1 MSSPF
6 SWFRRK
12 QKVLLVVFG
21 VLIMI
26 SFTVGGI
33 ISSSLQR
40 HMGSGGGTDI
50 VARWKHGKVSENDL
64 RMMRY
69 NHGVAVRF
77 LDRVVEETR
86 VREGWPKAPG
96 VNRDRFGRIVD
107 PGIPRSSQEEDL
119 VRTMLMAQK
128 AADMGMVVTK
138 DAIWEFLKLLCDD
151 KLRRP
156 DFGRLLEAT
165 DAQYSQ
171 TRLFRQLQTE
181 LLAQN
186 LESIVWRGL
195 MAMPPDRAWE
205 YFNRF
210 NRQIEAEVYPVKAKD
225 FDDKVTGEPKDSQVE
240 ALYEE
245 AKNDYPN
252 PDPDSAKPGFKR
264 RKTIVFQYLKVDY
277 NKFLEKEKT
286 AIPMEEVEKYYEEHK
301 DEFKKVALP
310 KTDDEKPEAKPSV
323 TPGEHDASEDPEAKT
338 DVGDVSGKEEKP
350 SPDVT
355 DDASAKEK
363 PKTPPKTEPPTETA
377 DPKKETS
384 EPPKKTDASAPDVEL
399 VPPKTEP
406 ADSGKPVPP
415 KDARGVSPGDTLFV
429 SFTAEPEPKDAQD
442 VAEPKPKAKDVTEA
456 KPKAK
461 DAPDAKPEAKDAPE
475 AVPGDQDTT
484 PKKPESKD
492 AADVTDGDS
501 ETEKPAD
508 VPGSDAEKPK
518 AKDEAMPKA
527 SPTPTPKE
535 KTDNGDAAAADK
547 DAPAKDGKAAKK
559 EKPVEYESLEE
570 VEDRIR
576 GIIATPIAEQ
586 KRKEAFDAAE
596 QEVER
601 YFDARIRWESMVKHG
616 VEATEPPPLDHEAL
630 EDELNLTAGETAEL
644 NEIDVVT
651 DSDLGKAYLNQGG
664 QMVTFPQI
672 AYADDIP
679 LYKPYRIPAAEYK
692 VDFLYWKIEEEDWKS
707 EDGEDESVPEL
718 DDVREEVIDAWRRAE
733 ALKLARRYAEK
744 LAKQA
749 KDGESLSVL
758 LDEEQAKDVVE
769 TGKFSWMFGGAL
781 PMGMGAPRISPVV
794 GVESPGEDF
803 MKAVFALQ
811 EGEVGVAVNEPQSI
825 VYAVRFISEPRT
837 EEQRRIEFM
846 ERMQTGGMFAMYPH
860 MTAVQEIMGD
870 WRKDLEKEMNLKW
883 ERPPEIFR
891 PR

>member
-40 HMGSGGGTDI
+40 QMGSGGGTDI
-50 VARWKHGKVSENDL
+50 VVRWKHGKVSENDL
-64 RMMRY
+64 TMMRY
-69 NHGVAVRF
+69 NHSVAVRF

-107 PGIPRSSQEEDL
+107 PGIPRSSQEQDL

-128 AADMGMVVTK
+128 ADDMGMVVTT

-151 KLRRP
+151 KLQRS
-156 DFGRLLEAT
+156 DLGRLLEAT

-186 LESIVWRGL
+186 LERIVGHSL
-195 MAMPPDRAWE
+195 MAMPPDRAWD
-205 YFNRF
+205 YYNRSH
-210 NRQIEAEVYPVKAKD
+210 RQIEAEVYPIRVKD
-225 FDDKVTGEPKDSQVE
+225 FEDKVTGEPKDAQVE
-240 ALYEE
+240 AIYEE
-245 AKNDYPN
+245 GKGDYPN
-252 PDPDSAKPGFKR
+252 PDPNSPKPGFKR
-264 RKTIVFQYLKVDY
+264 RKTIVFQYLKVEFS
-277 NKFLEKEKT
+277 KFLEKEKA
-286 AIPMEEVEKYYEEHK
+286 AIPMEEVEKYYEENK
-301 DEFKKVALP
+301 DEFKKDLELP

-323 TPGEHDASEDPEAKT
+323 TPGKDDAPEDPEAKT
-338 DVGDVSGKEEKP
+338 DVGDVSGQGEKP
-350 SPDVT
+350 SPDAT

-384 EPPKKTDASAPDVEL
+384 EPPKKTDVSAPDVEL

-415 KDARGVSPGDTLFV
+415 KDARVVSPSDTLFV
-429 SFTAEPEPKDAQD
+429 SFTAEPEDAQD
-442 VAEPKPKAKDVTEA
+442 VAEPEPKAEDVTEA
-456 KPKAK
+456 KPK
-461 DAPDAKPEAKDAPE
+461 AKDAPE

-484 PKKPESKD
+484 PEKPEPKND
-492 AADVTDGDS
+492 VDVTDGDS

-508 VPGSDAEKPK
+508 VPGGDAEKPK
-518 AKDEAMPKA
+518 TKDEAQTKT

-586 KRKEAFDAAE
+586 KRKDAFDAAE

-601 YFDARIRWESMVKHG
+601 YYNAHVRWESMVKHG

-630 EDELNLTAGETAEL
+630 ADELNLTPLETPEVDA
-644 NEIDVVT
+644 IGVVT
-651 DSDLGKAYLNQGG
+651 DSELGKAYLNQGG
-664 QMVTFPQI
+664 QMATFPQI

-733 ALKLARRYAEK
+733 ALKLARGYAEK

-749 KDGESLSVL
+749 KDGESLTAL
-758 LDEEQAKDVVE
+758 LDEEQAKEVVE
-769 TGKFSWMFGGAL
+769 TGKFSWTFD
-781 PMGMGAPRISPVV
+781 MGTGVPRISPVV
-794 GVESPGEDF
+794 GVESPGDDF
-803 MKAVFALQ
+803 MKAVFALK

-825 VYAVRFISEPRT
+825 VYAVRFIREPRT
-837 EEQRRIEFM
+837 EEQRRTEFM
-846 ERMQTGGMFAMYPH
+846 ERMQTGGMFAIYPH
-860 MTAVQEIMGD
+860 MAAVQGIMVD
-870 WRKDLEKEMNLKW
+870 WRKDLEKEMELKW
-883 ERPPEIFR
+883 ERDPEILI